1 LPPPHEEHCDMSERS
16 IITCPKCG
24 HQSAEPMPTNACL
37 FFYEC
42 KACETKLKPLPGDCC
57 VFCSYGS
64 IRCPPARGTN
74 VAADG

>member
-1 LPPPHEEHCDMSERS
+1 MSERS

-24 HQSAEPMPTNACL
+24 HQSAEPMPTDACL

-42 KACETKLKPLPGDCC
+42 KACKTKLKPLPGDCC

-64 IRCPPARGTN
+64 IRCPPARGTS